1 MLVRA
6 RKALTNKNVEDLTL
20 KHVVVTEEIH
30 EKGMALLQARSDINL
45 VCLEGDAGA
54 LPEALASAHGVLVRT
69 MFLSEENLA
78 QAPQLEIVSRHGV
91 GCDNIAVDH
100 LSRRGIPMAIAVNSN
115 TTSVVEHVLMMMLA
129 LNKRAIEYDQLT
141 RTHQFSERCKRA
153 TSELCDKHILIVGF
167 GRIGKR
173 VAPVCRALGM
183 RVTVA
188 DIAMDEQYAK
198 ALGCHAVE
206 DFRAVLPDADYVT
219 VHVPLDTSTT
229 HLLGAAELAALPAHA
244 IVINCAR
251 GGIIDDNAL
260 AQALADGSI
269 AAAGCDVFTTE
280 PPATDNPLL
289 GLPNTIFTPHNA
301 ASTAEGLERMA
312 TFAARNLLDALDG
325 KLNPDML
332 FNRDQLA

>member
-1 MLVRA
+1 M
-6 RKALTNKNVEDLTL
+6 KQ
-20 KHVVVTEEIH
+20 VVITEEIH
-30 EKGMALLQARSDINL
+30 PAGMALLQARPDINL

-54 LPEALASAHGVLVRT
+54 LPAALTDAHGVLVRT
-69 MFLSEENLA
+69 MFLPEADLSRA
-78 QAPQLEIVSRHGV
+78 TQLQVVSRHGV
-91 GCDNIAVDH
+91 GCDNIAVEH
-100 LSRRGIPMAIAVNSN
+100 LSSRGIPMAIAVNAN

-129 LNKRAIEYDQLT
+129 LNKRAFEYDQLT
-141 RTHQFSERCKRA
+141 RNHQFSERCKRP

-188 DIAMDEQYAK
+188 DIALDEQYAT
-198 ALGCHAVE
+198 ALGCNAVS
-206 DFRAVLPDADYVT
+206 DFHTVLPDADYVT
-219 VHVPLDTSTT
+219 VHVPLNASTT
-229 HLLGAAELAALPAHA
+229 HLIGKSELAALPAHA

-251 GGIIDDNAL
+251 GGIVDEDAL
-260 AQALADGSI
+260 AQALGDGSI

-280 PPATDNPLL
+280 PPATTNPLL
-289 GLPNTIFTPHNA
+289 KLPNALLTPHNA

-312 TFAARNLLDALDG
+312 TFAAQNLLDGLDG
-325 KLNPDML
+325 KLNPEML